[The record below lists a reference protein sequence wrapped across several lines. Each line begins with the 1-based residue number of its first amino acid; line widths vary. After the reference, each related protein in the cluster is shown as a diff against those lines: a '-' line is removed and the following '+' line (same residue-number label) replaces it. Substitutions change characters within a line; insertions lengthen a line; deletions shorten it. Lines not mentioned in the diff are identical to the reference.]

1 MKGRKK
7 ENHLKLERKKKREN
21 HHHHMINQKE
31 EEGEPC
37 IYIKLQDFF
46 FCLITLS
53 GKNFIRKKIK
63 RSF

>member
-46 FCLITLS
+46 FV
-53 GKNFIRKKIK
+53 
-63 RSF
+63 